1 MEDEKRE
8 MDMENLTEVL
18 PKIGDDKPF
27 EFEFFTGGKNKK
39 L

>member
-27 EFEFFTGGKNKK
+27 AFEFFTGGKNKK